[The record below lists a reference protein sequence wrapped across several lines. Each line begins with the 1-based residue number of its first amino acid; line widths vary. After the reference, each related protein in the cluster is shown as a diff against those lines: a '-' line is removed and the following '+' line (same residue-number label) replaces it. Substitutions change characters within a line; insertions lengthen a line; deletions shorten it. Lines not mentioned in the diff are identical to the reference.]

1 MHIDLAN
8 LTHGQPA
15 PGWTDPERV
24 GNLDKSSNPLVSVI
38 IPAFNASEHIRQ
50 TLESVLAQT
59 YQAIEVIVVD
69 DGSSDATTD
78 IVKEFVKRDTRF
90 QLFRQTNAG
99 VGAARNTAI
108 RKARGKYIAPLDA
121 DDVWF
126 PEKLEKQVACMEQYG
141 METGLVY
148 CWFSLVDAH
157 GDFLGNAHQEGAEGR
172 LRLALLLRNVVGG
185 GSVPLLRA
193 TALEKIGLYL
203 TRTEQGGAQGCE
215 DWDLYLRIAEAFSVR
230 VVPEY
235 LVAYRQT
242 SSSMSGQSEKMAASY
257 AVVIHRARERNCDL
271 PFTPFRWSTARFYL
285 HLAYRC
291 LHWGPHVRCPLYL
304 KRALFG
310 DPVLLLS
317 TGFHRACLKTLL
329 KLIMD
334 PSGNL
339 PAEQIRPR
347 PKKTGRA
354 ADLISQKRRRP
365 FISNRL
371 LEHIERARWS
381 ALLNDGD

>member
-1 MHIDLAN
+1 M
-8 LTHGQPA
+8 
-15 PGWTDPERV
+15 

-99 VGAARNTAI
+99 VGAARNNAI

-172 LRLALLLRNVVGG
+172 LRQL
-185 GSVPLLRA
+185 
-193 TALEKIGLYL
+193 
-203 TRTEQGGAQGCE
+203 
-215 DWDLYLRIAEAFSVR
+215 
-230 VVPEY
+230 
-235 LVAYRQT
+235 
-242 SSSMSGQSEKMAASY
+242 
-257 AVVIHRARERNCDL
+257 
-271 PFTPFRWSTARFYL
+271 
-285 HLAYRC
+285 
-291 LHWGPHVRCPLYL
+291 
-304 KRALFG
+304 
-310 DPVLLLS
+310 
-317 TGFHRACLKTLL
+317 
-329 KLIMD
+329 
-334 PSGNL
+334 
-339 PAEQIRPR
+339 
-347 PKKTGRA
+347 
-354 ADLISQKRRRP
+354 
-365 FISNRL
+365 
-371 LEHIERARWS
+371 
-381 ALLNDGD
+381 